1 MQQAEAEETEES
13 SMGWGC
19 QAGGDGDN
27 LMGMVWGRIQTGGDG
42 VGMGMN
48 FITVSFS
55 RMCRGDV
62 RRQASRDSRCSHAED
77 SITDCFQS
85 GAPDD

>member
-42 VGMGMN
+42 VGMVAVGM
-48 FITVSFS
+48 
-55 RMCRGDV
+55 GW
-62 RRQASRDSRCSHAED
+62 
-77 SITDCFQS
+77 
-85 GAPDD
+85 GWG